1 MEKYKVIIDSTVY
14 LSKDIIKEN
23 DLDVASLNVIEGEN
37 SYREVEV
44 SVQFIFDEQDK
55 GKSWTTSQP
64 SPGEF
69 LELYEKA
76 LADGYEKIFV
86 SGLSKDISGTYQSA
100 NLAKNMLDDSEK
112 VYIFDTQLCAFGTE
126 MIALELIRLR
136 NAGEEFEVII
146 EKINNLIKNS
156 GQMFTVENL
165 FSLVKGGRLS
175 AAKAAIGTVLRVKP
189 IIKVVEGQLKLVNS
203 ERTYKKLH
211 RYIINEVKTSSEGYK
226 RLHVYITSQFSP
238 DSTAAM
244 KAEIVATF
252 PDAEISE
259 TAYLG
264 PVFSVHIGKKGYGIS
279 WCWE

>member
-1 MEKYKVIIDSTVY
+1 MKKYKIIIDSTVY
-14 LSKDIIKEN
+14 LSKEIIQEN
-23 DLDVASLNVIEGEN
+23 DIDVASLNVIEGDN
-37 SYREVEV
+37 SYREIDV

-69 LELYEKA
+69 LELYNKA

-86 SGLSKDISGTYQSA
+86 SGLSKEISGTYQSA
-100 NLAKNMLDDSEK
+100 NLARNMLDDAEK

-126 MIALELIRLR
+126 MIALELIKLIKDGT
-136 NAGEEFEVII
+136 NFETII
-146 EKINNLIKNS
+146 EKVNSLIKNS

-189 IIKVVEGQLKLVNS
+189 IIKVIDGQLKLVQS

-211 RYIINEVKTSSEGYK
+211 RYIINEIKKTTEGYK

-238 DSTAAM
+238 DSVIALKAAVL
-244 KAEIVATF
+244 EHF
-252 PDAEISE
+252 PDAEFTE
-259 TAYLG
+259 TEYLG

-279 WCWE
+279 WCFE

>member
-1 MEKYKVIIDSTVY
+1 MKKYKIIIDSTVY
-14 LSKDIIKEN
+14 ISKDIIKEN
-23 DLDVASLNVIEGEN
+23 DIDVASLNVIEGDN
-37 SYREVEV
+37 SYREVDV
-44 SVQFIFDEQDK
+44 NVQFIFDEQDK

-64 SPGEF
+64 APGEF

-100 NLAKNMLDDSEK
+100 NLAKNMLEDSDK
-112 VYIFDTQLCAFGTE
+112 VHIFDTQLCAYGTE

-136 NAGEEFEVII
+136 NAGEDFETII
-146 EKINNLIKNS
+146 EKMENLIKNS

-175 AAKAAIGTVLRVKP
+175 ATRAAIGTVLRVKP
-189 IIKVVEGQLKLVNS
+189 IIKVIEGQLKLVHS

-211 RYIINEVKTSSEGYK
+211 KYIINDVKTSSEGYK
-226 RLHVYITSQFSP
+226 RLHVYIVSQFSQ
-238 DSTAAM
+238 DSADAIRD
-244 KAEIVATF
+244 EILANF
-252 PDAEISE
+252 PDAEITQTS
-259 TAYLG
+259 YLG
-264 PVFSVHIGKKGYGIS
+264 PVFSVHVGRKGYGIS